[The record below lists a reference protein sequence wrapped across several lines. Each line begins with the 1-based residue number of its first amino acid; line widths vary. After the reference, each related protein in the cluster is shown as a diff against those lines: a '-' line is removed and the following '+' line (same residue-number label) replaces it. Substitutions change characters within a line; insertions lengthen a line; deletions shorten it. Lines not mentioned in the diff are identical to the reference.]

1 VTARPTPRPAPLSLP
16 RGPFPPHA
24 LGRVHPAGHPA
35 HRPLFARSARSQCAP
50 PLTRGPRLP
59 ASSPPRSAL
68 ATDPAIPAETL
79 AGLPNSGADAE
90 IPALA
95 PLNRPADPRIP
106 SIPRAAVNPSSRLH
120 QLRPTPLL
128 CAAVFPSLRRT
139 GARPSCASAPPRRRE
154 LPKAHCTPLQPLQR
168 PSPRAPP
175 RLRRRSSPASTLHG
189 RSGHYEP
196 LVSLSTFSRTFC
208 ARFGML

>member
-1 VTARPTPRPAPLSLP
+1 MERGPKPKTTQPILSPRPIFFFSLYPASPALSP
-16 RGPFPPHA
+16 RGPVGPFLLPHGPSTLAQLVPPHN
-24 LGRVHPAGHPA
+24 PACSVSARESVATLAAAWARTSA
-35 HRPLFARSARSQCAP
+35 HRRVARVARSACSQCAP
-50 PLTRGPRLP
+50 PLTRGPHLP

-68 ATDPAIPAETL
+68 AMDPAIPAETL

-95 PLNRPADPRIP
+95 PLNRPAEPRIP

-139 GARPSCASAPPRRRE
+139 GARPSCASAPPRR
-154 LPKAHCTPLQPLQR
+154 
-168 PSPRAPP
+168 
-175 RLRRRSSPASTLHG
+175 
-189 RSGHYEP
+189 
-196 LVSLSTFSRTFC
+196 
-208 ARFGML
+208 